1 MTFTKERA
9 MPYVRWSELDVDVAQ
24 LDRFISLAG
33 ENIRQSRLTESGV
46 IAFHAAAESD
56 HPNRIHVL
64 EAYVDADAYEAHVQT
79 SHFRMFRSATSDM
92 VDDRKLFEVTPV
104 VPLSTSAKSKLP
116 PNIAVRMADLQI
128 DPSRLDAYIAAVAA
142 EIESSID
149 IEAGVFAIYALAS
162 KEQSNRL
169 RFFEIYADGDAY
181 LLHRETPHF
190 KKYINATRSMITA
203 RRLIVGAPIAQA
215 PPS

>member
-1 MTFTKERA
+1 
-9 MPYVRWSELDVDVAQ
+9 MPYVRWSELDVDLAQ
-24 LDRFISLAG
+24 LDRFASLAG

-46 IAFHAAAESD
+46 IAFHAAAEED

-64 EAYVDADAYEAHVQT
+64 EVYVDADAYQAHVQT
-79 SHFRMFRSATSDM
+79 SHFRAFQSAMGDM
-92 VDDRKLFEVTPV
+92 VVDRKLFEVAPV
-104 VPLSTSAKSKLP
+104 VPLSTSAKANLP
-116 PNIAVRMADLQI
+116 PNIAVRMADLEI
-128 DPSRLDAYIAAVAA
+128 VPSRLDAYIAAVTE

-149 IEAGVFAIYALAS
+149 IEDDVFAIYALAS

-169 RFFEIYADGDAY
+169 RFFEIYADADAY

-190 KKYINATRSMITA
+190 KKYINATQSMITA
-203 RRLIVGAPIAQA
+203 RRLIVGTPIAQA